1 MKRTLVLAIAIFS
14 LALMLVA
21 CGAAEEKG
29 PEGTAAEIAD
39 KIFAEAGADPF
50 GMSQEI
56 ATDQDKEWLLGS
68 AEYPEFADSVA
79 VMPMISLDTRVL
91 HVIKAAN
98 SSEVDE
104 LISTLEANIDPTR
117 LICVTFS
124 LEDVVI
130 DSRGDV
136 VFMTIN
142 SDHEQRDA
150 LAEAFQLIN

>member
-1 MKRTLVLAIAIFS
+1 MKKTMALAISMLLLAIA
-14 LALMLVA
+14 LVA
-21 CGAAEEKG
+21 CGETEEQG

-39 KIFAEAGADPF
+39 KIFTEAGTDPF

-56 ATDQDKEWLLGS
+56 ATVADKEWLLGS

-98 SSEVDE
+98 SDEVDE
-104 LISTLEANIDPTR
+104 LIAALEANIDPDR

-124 LEDVVI
+124 LDDVVI
-130 DSRGDV
+130 ASRGDV
-136 VFMTIN
+136 VFLTIN
-142 SDHEQRDA
+142 SDPDQRAA
-150 LAEAFQLIN
+150 LAEAFQAIN